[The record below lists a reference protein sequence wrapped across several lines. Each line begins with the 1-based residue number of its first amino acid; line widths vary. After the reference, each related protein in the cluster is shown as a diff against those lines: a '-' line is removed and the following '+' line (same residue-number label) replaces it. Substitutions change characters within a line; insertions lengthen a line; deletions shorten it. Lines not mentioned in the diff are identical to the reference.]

1 VTTSPRRSSDER
13 FADLLHQLGA
23 SDERIAEVLE
33 SGTAERLAGDLVL
46 LRGADMTASD
56 LARASG
62 VDEDKVVHLWRDLG
76 IVAQPGEIRF
86 GTRDLEVIKLLA
98 SASDLEIRGA
108 ELLRVIGAAMGT
120 IADAAVA
127 HYVQDVEE
135 RLRSSGIDPVER
147 AQELADTIDFAFRI
161 GDSLLGPVLAQH
173 LRDAVAR
180 QRATQQ
186 GVSDRVVARLAIG
199 FVDLVGSTQL
209 ANRVSSRDLLET
221 ISTFEA
227 RAFEV
232 AAARGGRV
240 VKHVG
245 DEVMFMALS
254 PGVAC
259 DIALSLVEQF
269 SAGAVQ
275 PRGGVAFGEVIT
287 YHGDFYGPVVNLASR
302 LTDQAVRGEV
312 LVDSA
317 VRDTSASS
325 GTEIEFEPAGRRQLK
340 GFDDPVS
347 AFSLS
352 RTTASDLSRSD
363 PDGSKSDR

>member
-1 VTTSPRRSSDER
+1 MTPSEAESYEDR
-13 FADLLHQLGA
+13 FSDLLQRLGA
-23 SDERIAEVLE
+23 SDARIAEALRT
-33 SGTAERLAGDLVL
+33 GGAERLAGDLVL
-46 LRGADMTASD
+46 TRGADMTLAD
-56 LARASG
+56 LAG
-62 VDEDKVVHLWRDLG
+62 VAGVAEGKVAHLWRDLG
-76 IVAQPGEIRF
+76 IVAGPDEKRF
-86 GTRDLEVIKLLA
+86 GERDVGVIKLLI

-108 ELLRVIGAAMGT
+108 ELLRVIGTAMGT
-120 IADAAVA
+120 IADAAVS

-135 RLRSSGIDPVER
+135 RIKNNGIDPVER
-147 AQELADTIDFAFRI
+147 ARELTETIDFAFKI

-173 LRDAVAR
+173 LQDAVTR

-186 GVSDRVVARLAIG
+186 GVSDRVVARLAVG

-221 ISTFEA
+221 IATFET

-232 AAARGGRV
+232 AAACGGRI

-245 DEVMFMALS
+245 DEVMFMALT
-254 PGVAC
+254 PDVAS
-259 DIALSLVEQF
+259 DIALSMIEQF
-269 SAGAVQ
+269 AATNVK

-302 LTDQAVRGEV
+302 LTDQAVPGEV

-317 VRDTSASS
+317 IRDAASTS
-325 GTEIEFEPAGRRQLK
+325 EIEFEPAGRRQLK

-347 AFSLS
+347 VFSLARS
-352 RTTASDLSRSD
+352 GRLNGSSTA
-363 PDGSKSDR
+363 PVGSSIDR